1 MNRASPPLARSSA
14 KKRIS
19 KDEKICQLK
28 SDLKLS
34 QEKNARLQK
43 ELERLK
49 YGESAADGNSKSAKR
64 NENTPNSKLEEQQKK
79 FREAARAMKK
89 VTVGQEMIIRKLKS
103 KAQDRRK
110 EIKQRD
116 AKIAAL
122 EQKVASI
129 ERTEKMLKGAKGDK
143 ELHVKVREL
152 QLALDESTQRKNDLE
167 ELLDEKES
175 KIDAE
180 QNQRKSLLSPLQQ
193 KMKHQKS
200 GYSSDHNTNSNLDS
214 SASVGSGQ
222 SGSTAGEFEVAKL
235 KKELAKKSEKIMKLE
250 MDLEMIQDEL
260 HDMSQKKHNSGDA
273 FGGGGGGGGS
283 GGAVLF
289 PPPSSFMVG
298 RQQQRRQQQE
308 SGISAD
314 DWTEIDETD
323 CESEFGESFFDGK
336 KEDEDDDFW

>member
-1 MNRASPPLARSSA
+1 MSRASPPPARSSA

-34 QEKNARLQK
+34 QEKNARLKK

-49 YGESAADGNSKSAKR
+49 SGESAAGGNSRTSNR
-64 NENTPNSKLEEQQKK
+64 NENTTTTSSKQEEQQKK

-116 AKIAAL
+116 TKIAAL
-122 EQKVASI
+122 EQKLASI
-129 ERTEKMLKGAKGDK
+129 ERTEKMLKGTKGDK
-143 ELHVKVREL
+143 ELHAKVREL
-152 QLALDESTQRKNDLE
+152 QLALDESTRRKNYLE

-175 KIDAE
+175 KMEAV
-180 QNQRKSLLSPLQQ
+180 QKQRNSLLSPQLQ
-193 KMKHQKS
+193 KMKNQKS
-200 GYSSDHNTNSNLDS
+200 GYISDGNTNLDS

-235 KKELAKKSEKIMKLE
+235 KKELAKKSDKIMKLE
-250 MDLEMIQDEL
+250 MDLEMVQDEL
-260 HDMSQKKHNSGDA
+260 HDMSQKKMNSGDA
-273 FGGGGGGGGS
+273 FGGGAAT

-308 SGISAD
+308 SGMSAD
-314 DWTEIDETD
+314 DWTEIDDTD